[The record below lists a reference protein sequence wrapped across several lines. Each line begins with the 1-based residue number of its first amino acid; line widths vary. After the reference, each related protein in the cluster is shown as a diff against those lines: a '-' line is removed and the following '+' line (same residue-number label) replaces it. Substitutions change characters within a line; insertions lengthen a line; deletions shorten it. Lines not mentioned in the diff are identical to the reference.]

1 VFPGA
6 DAAVESEEQVRE
18 LTLYRVSSEAIGYGR
33 FGANLAKALTAAG
46 IDVYDDMP
54 IPAEYRRPHEQ
65 HTGAPSK
72 LCNVVAWV
80 SVPTHGRGWFD
91 GQLSVVA
98 TMWESGRLPESFR
111 DTLHE
116 FDVVVVPSHHNLEL
130 FSRYHNNVHMVPLG
144 VDPTVWHYEP
154 RQQPADRF
162 SFLIGG
168 SGERKGTDLAWKA
181 FQAVF
186 GKESSWGSGPVPY
199 LRMKS
204 PKGGEFRA
212 PRVEVISGRI
222 SAEAEVDLYAT
233 SHCYLGPSRGEGFG
247 LQPLQAL
254 AQGCPTVLT
263 AAHGHDSFA
272 HLGLG
277 LSAERTQSAYFVYG
291 EAGEW
296 WEPSFDDLCDRM
308 RWVYDHYDDALA
320 HAAAAAMVV
329 AEEFTWARTAQ
340 GFVEAIGPERL
351 EVPYSGNGSWYE
363 PQRLRYEVVTNRNWM
378 CEIAGSTFH
387 FLAGQTYLEQA
398 DIKRVLWEAGVLD
411 PVCTKGDDTGLHPSQ
426 LPIDASASQSY
437 CGTCHQRLG
446 SQPTRADDIEAGVLT
461 G

>member
-1 VFPGA
+1 VK
-6 DAAVESEEQVRE
+6 E
-18 LTLYRVSSEAIGYGR
+18 LVYFHVHSTSMGYGR
-33 FGANLAKALTAAG
+33 MGVSVAAALRDAS
-46 IDVYDDMP
+46 VNVFDDQPMP
-54 IPAEYRRPHEQ
+54 AIHRKPHERNE
-65 HTGAPSK
+65 GSRSK
-72 LCNVVAWV
+72 RTNVVAWA
-80 SVPTHGRGWFD
+80 SVPTHMRGYWD
-91 GQLSVVA
+91 DQYRVCQ

-116 FDVVVVPSHHNLEL
+116 FDLIVVPSYHNLEL
-130 FSRYHNNVHMVPLG
+130 FSRYHDNVAFVPLG
-144 VDPTVWHYEP
+144 VDPAVWHYEP
-154 RQQPADRF
+154 RTQPTDRF

-168 SGERKGTDLAWKA
+168 SGPRKGTDLAWRA

-186 GKESSWGSGPVPY
+186 GKEGSWSSGPVPY

-277 LSAERTQSAYFVYG
+277 LGSKRAQSAYFVYG

-296 WEPSFDDLCDRM
+296 WEPDFDELCDHM

-320 HAAAAAMVV
+320 HAAAASMVV
-329 AEEFTWARTAQ
+329 AEEFTWARTAA

-351 EVPYSGNGSWYE
+351 EVPYSGNGSWVQ
-363 PQRLRYEVVTNRNWM
+363 PQRLCYEVVTNRNWM
-378 CEIAGSTFH
+378 CEIAGSAYH
-387 FLAGQTYLEQA
+387 FIAGQTYLEQA

-411 PVCTKGDDTGLHPSQ
+411 PVCTVGDDTGLHPSQ
-426 LPIDASASQSY
+426 LPIDASASRSY
-437 CGTCHQRLG
+437 CGTCGQRLG
-446 SQPTRADDIEAGVLT
+446 SQPTKADDLEKELV
-461 G
+461 